1 MSGGGPNAIV
11 CHRCEETVRTDI
23 DNCPHCGAKIRG
35 ITQPVIALVV
45 GLVFVAGS
53 VVKIGQLWP
62 FGLVGLIIAFGGG
75 YFLYDYR
82 RRLRTTSTPGSS
94 G

>member
-1 MSGGGPNAIV
+1 
-11 CHRCEETVRTDI
+11 
-23 DNCPHCGAKIRG
+23 
-35 ITQPVIALVV
+35 LVV
-45 GLVFVAGS
+45 GLVLVAGS
-53 VVKIGQLWP
+53 VVRIGQLWP

-82 RRLRTTSTPGSS
+82 RRLRTASTPGSS